1 MITNNKGKNDNEEL
15 DKAIL
20 MSKKFSDN
28 EIRFIINDENFTQ
41 LEQNLIVGVT
51 DANNNN
57 NGITLKDIFVIRDV
71 ENQTLFDHD
80 RTTNTEDENEEL
92 TEQLEFI
99 YDQLI
104 KLMLEGS
111 TSEEIID
118 YYLAMRS
125 ESDLG
130 VGKRRTK
137 QRTKRSNNKRIKRR
151 SNKRRSNKIRTNKR
165 IKRRSNKRRS
175 NKRIKKYKYNI

>member
-1 MITNNKGKNDNEEL
+1 MITNDNEEL

-20 MSKKFSDN
+20 MSKGVPDN

-41 LEQNLIVGVT
+41 LEQNLIIGVT

-71 ENQTLFDHD
+71 ENKTLFDHD
-80 RTTNTEDENEEL
+80 RTTNTKDENEEL
-92 TEQLEFI
+92 TEQLEYI

-104 KLMLEGS
+104 KLMEEGS

-130 VGKRRTK
+130 VGK
-137 QRTKRSNNKRIKRR
+137 QRTKRRSSKR
-151 SNKRRSNKIRTNKR
+151 KIN
-165 IKRRSNKRRS
+165 KRRSNKRRS